1 MSNDM
6 EDSPRASLGFA
17 VYIDLHCTVY
27 ICIYVYMYICI
38 FIYIYIFMCSLQPM
52 PQQNASSESQ
62 LEDLE
67 KHRAEVDRLC
77 MAEAMHMAEKV
88 QISEVRLGLEDSPW
102 GYDSG

>member
-1 MSNDM
+1 
-6 EDSPRASLGFA
+6 
-17 VYIDLHCTVY
+17 
-27 ICIYVYMYICI
+27 
-38 FIYIYIFMCSLQPM
+38 M

-67 KHRAEVDRLC
+67 NHRAEVDRLC

-88 QISEVRLGLEDSPW
+88 QISEVRLGRLEDSPW